1 MSWVPSFLK
10 SKPKNETQARYKTQA
25 DLDKFT
31 AEEILNLNP
40 NEVSLTV
47 DKNTGGVN
55 LPGDK
60 RAAMFRLLSIKR
72 EEKEI
77 SKLKEKNPKLSD
89 LREGVI
95 EGLIKNDKEAKQ
107 LMRDTQAEIDAENTR
122 KRLTLSENL
131 PTAPTTRPYSRKGGR
146 TRRRRASR
154 AKRAIR
160 RSYKMSHKRTQR
172 TRRHK

>member
-1 MSWVPSFLK
+1 MSSWLPSIFK
-10 SKPKNETQARYKTQA
+10 SKPKTYKYETQA
-25 DLDKFT
+25 DLNKLT

-55 LPGDK
+55 LTEPK
-60 RAAMFRLLSIKR
+60 RTAMFRLLSIKSK
-72 EEKEI
+72 EKEI

-95 EGLIKNDKEAKQ
+95 EGLIKHDKEVEQ
-107 LMRDTQAEIDAENTR
+107 LMRDAQTEID
-122 KRLTLSENL
+122 SEAL
-131 PTAPTTRPYSRKGGR
+131 PTAPTTRLYSRKGGR

>member
-1 MSWVPSFLK
+1 MSWLPSFLK
-10 SKPKNETQARYKTQA
+10 SKPKTYKYETQA
-25 DLDKFT
+25 DLNKLT

-55 LPGDK
+55 LTEPK
-60 RAAMFRLLSIKR
+60 RTAMFRLLSIKR
-72 EEKEI
+72 EEERNP
-77 SKLKEKNPKLSD
+77 SLSSRRASVVDKLTN
-89 LREGVI
+89 R
-95 EGLIKNDKEAKQ
+95 DKEVEQ
-107 LMRDTQAEIDAENTR
+107 LMRDAQTEID
-122 KRLTLSENL
+122 SEAL
-131 PTAPTTRPYSRKGGR
+131 PTAPTTRLYSRKGGR